1 MKKKKDIKTD
11 KADSENTYSRR
22 RFLKSIAK
30 GTVYV
35 PPVIMSM
42 AITEN
47 LYASISG
54 GGGMMSG
61 MMGMSGGMMGM

>member
-1 MKKKKDIKTD
+1 MKNKKDIKTD
-11 KADSENTYSRR
+11 EADSENTYSRR

-47 LYASISG
+47 LYAQISG
-54 GGGMMSG
+54 GSGGMG
-61 MMGMSGGMMGM
+61 MGMGMSGM

>member
-11 KADSENTYSRR
+11 EADGENTYSRR

-47 LYASISG
+47 LYAQ
-54 GGGMMSG
+54 
-61 MMGMSGGMMGM
+61 MSGGSGGMGMGMGMGMM

>member
-42 AITEN
+42 AIAED
-47 LYASISG
+47 LFASQSG
-54 GGGMMSG
+54 MGMGMGMM
-61 MMGMSGGMMGM
+61 MGT